1 MKTSAP
7 SRATIVE
14 FLADILRRRGAES
27 YLGENVTM
35 SQHMLQAAYLAET
48 EGASDALV
56 AAALLHD
63 IGHYTNEFPEDAQDR
78 GIDNRHQISGA
89 AVLAPFFPPA
99 VTECVRQHVDAKR
112 YLCAVDPEYFG
123 RLSAASV
130 LTLKLQ
136 GGPMGEDEVAA
147 FRANPLLDSI
157 VRVRIWDEGA
167 KVAGRKTPPF
177 AHYEPL
183 LRRVVQ
189 RAG

>member
-1 MKTSAP
+1 MNTSAP

-35 SQHMLQAAYLAET
+35 SQHMLQAAYLAEE
-48 EGASDALV
+48 EGASDELV

-136 GGPMGEDEVAA
+136 GGPMDEDEVAA

-167 KVAGRKTPPF
+167 KVAGRTTPSF

-183 LRRVVQ
+183 LRRVVA